1 MSARIAAFV
10 VWAAVAAC
18 AVFWGLRLLV
28 TPRPV
33 PPQTQPV
40 GAAVVARGD
49 VARLFASAAPQAE
62 SNAPTQP
69 ALASR
74 FKLLGVMAPKDS
86 ERGRGQG
93 VALIAVDDK
102 PARAYRVGARVD
114 QALVLQSVAQ
124 RSAVIGPAQGAP
136 AVKLD
141 LPPPAP
147 PATGSL
153 PPAAA
158 LLAPEPA
165 PVVPPPG
172 LPPQVGQPMAVIP
185 GAPPSGPPGGL
196 QPDRALSGAANDP
209 ANRR

>member
-49 VARLFASAAPQAE
+49 VVRLFASAAPQAAT
-62 SNAPTQP
+62 NLPTQP

-74 FKLLGVMAPKDS
+74 FKLIGVMAPKDS

-93 VALIAVDDK
+93 VALIVVDDK

-136 AVKLD
+136 AVRLD
-141 LPPPAP
+141 LPLPTP

-153 PPAAA
+153 PPAAS
-158 LLAPEPA
+158 LLAPEPQTVIVA
-165 PVVPPPG
+165 PPAPPPG
-172 LPPQVGQPMAVIP
+172 P
-185 GAPPSGPPGGL
+185 PPSSGPAGL
-196 QPDRALSGAANDP
+196 LPERALSGAASDP

>member
-33 PPQTQPV
+33 PPQTLPV
-40 GAAVVARGD
+40 GAALVARGD
-49 VARLFASAAPQAE
+49 VVRLFASAAPQVAT
-62 SNAPTQP
+62 NLPTQP

-74 FKLLGVMAPKDS
+74 FKLIGVMAPKDA

-102 PARAYRVGARVD
+102 PARAYRIGARVD

-136 AVKLD
+136 AVRLD
-141 LPPPAP
+141 LPLPTPPATGNLPSAASLLAPEPQPVIVAPPVPPPAP
-147 PATGSL
+147 P
-153 PPAAA
+153 
-158 LLAPEPA
+158 
-165 PVVPPPG
+165 PG
-172 LPPQVGQPMAVIP
+172 LPSS
-185 GAPPSGPPGGL
+185 SGPAGL
-196 QPDRALSGAANDP
+196 VPERALSGAANDP

>member
-18 AVFWGLRLLV
+18 AVFWGLRVLV

-33 PPQTQPV
+33 PPQAQPV
-40 GAAVVARGD
+40 GAALVARGD
-49 VARLFASAAPQAE
+49 VARLFASPAVQLAA
-62 SNAPTQP
+62 NLPTQP

-74 FKLLGVMAPKDS
+74 FKLLGVMAPQDG

-102 PARAYRVGARVD
+102 PPRAYRVGARVD
-114 QALVLQSVAQ
+114 QTLVLQSVAR
-124 RSAVIGPAQGAP
+124 RSAFIGPAQGAP
-136 AVKLD
+136 AVQLD
-141 LPPPAP
+141 LPLPVP

-153 PPAAA
+153 PPATA
-158 LLAPEPA
+158 LLTPDLPPTAPPIAPVTPYVPA
-165 PVVPPPG
+165 PPALPPG
-172 LPPQVGQPMAVIP
+172 QG
-185 GAPPSGPPGGL
+185 
-196 QPDRALSGAANDP
+196 LSGAASDP

>member
-1 MSARIAAFV
+1 MSARITAFF

-18 AVFWGLRLLV
+18 AVFWVLNLLV

-33 PPQTQPV
+33 PPQAQPV
-40 GAAVVARGD
+40 GTALVARGD
-49 VARLFASAAPQAE
+49 VARLFAVAAPQATV
-62 SNAPTQP
+62 NAPTQP

-114 QALVLQSVAQ
+114 QTLVLQSVAQ

-141 LPPPAP
+141 LPLPTP
-147 PATGSL
+147 PATGNL
-153 PPAAA
+153 PPATA

-165 PVVPPPG
+165 SVIQPVIPAPTAVPPPG
-172 LPPQVGQPMAVIP
+172 PAPSVSPAAV
-185 GAPPSGPPGGL
+185 L
-196 QPDRALSGAANDP
+196 TERALSGAASDP